1 MIPILKIL
9 IFLPI
14 LIDFFWIFADYGNY
28 FKMIMESIFQH
39 LILIFFERN
48 LRMNLKK
55 LNDFQFNRKE
65 FAGSLGE
72 LGTLIPLSVALITIN
87 DLGFTPIFL
96 MVGLFYLV
104 TGYYYRLPI
113 PIQPLKVVAAIAIA
127 FPDKI
132 TLPVMS
138 ATGILFGIIL
148 TLLAITGAIDHI
160 SRFFTRPIVRGIQLG
175 LGFILMIKGIS
186 LVNTP
191 ELFVNSVSMGGGNG
205 FSQSVIPFNL
215 IIGIG
220 GFLLGLVFISSR
232 RYQAALVLICTGI
245 FAGVLLGGGAK
256 INWLLGPTPLS
267 LYVPGA
273 EDYWN
278 ALILLVIPQIP
289 LTIGNAIMGTADTSK
304 NLFGEDQSCRVTHKS
319 LALDMGIFNFFT
331 GLIGAMPMCHGAGG
345 LAAHHRFGA
354 RTGGSNLMIGI
365 IFVSV
370 ALILGK
376 TGISIF
382 STIPNAILG
391 VLLMFAGLELALIV
405 RDLDNKKD
413 FFTAF
418 LIAGIAVATK
428 NMGIAFGLGIVV
440 SQVLKLDRI
449 KI

>member
-1 MIPILKIL
+1 M
-9 IFLPI
+9 
-14 LIDFFWIFADYGNY
+14 
-28 FKMIMESIFQH
+28 Q
-39 LILIFFERN
+39 
-48 LRMNLKK
+48 MNLKK
-55 LNDFQFNRKE
+55 INEFQFNRME
-65 FAGSLGE
+65 FAGSLGD

-87 DLGFTPIFL
+87 NLGFTPIFL

-148 TLLAITGAIDHI
+148 TLLAVTGAIDKI
-160 SRFFTRPIVRGIQLG
+160 SGFFTRPIVRGIQLG
-175 LGFILMIKGIS
+175 LGFILMIKGIA
-186 LVNTP
+186 LVNTH
-191 ELFVNSVSMGGGNG
+191 ELFINGGGNG
-205 FSQSVIPFNL
+205 FSSSVIPFNL
-215 IIGIG
+215 IIGIA
-220 GFLLGLVFISSR
+220 GFLLGIFFISSR
-232 RYQAALVLICTGI
+232 RFPAALVLIFSGI
-245 FAGVLLGGGAK
+245 LAGILLGGASK
-256 INWLLGPTPLS
+256 IDWLLGPTPIS
-267 LYVPGA
+267 LYIPGA

-304 NLFGEDQSCRVTHKS
+304 NLFGEDRSCRVTHKS

-365 IFVSV
+365 LFVAV

-391 VLLMFAGLELALIV
+391 ILLMFAGLELALIV

-428 NMGIAFGLGIVV
+428 NMGIAFGFGIVV
-440 SQVLKLDRI
+440 SQVLKRDHI

>member
-1 MIPILKIL
+1 
-9 IFLPI
+9 
-14 LIDFFWIFADYGNY
+14 
-28 FKMIMESIFQH
+28 
-39 LILIFFERN
+39 
-48 LRMNLKK
+48 MNMKK
-55 LNDFQFNRKE
+55 LNEFKFNRLE
-65 FAGSLGE
+65 FAGSLGD

-104 TGYYYRLPI
+104 TGFYYRLPI
-113 PIQPLKVVAAIAIA
+113 PVQPLKVVAAIAIA

-148 TLLAITGAIDHI
+148 TAMAVTGAIDHI
-160 SRFFTRPIVRGIQLG
+160 AKLFTRPIIRGVQLG
-175 LGFILMIKGIS
+175 LGFILMIKGIA
-186 LVNTP
+186 LVSTP
-191 ELFVNSVSMGGGNG
+191 ALFVNGLGNG
-205 FSQSVIPFNL
+205 FAQTGIPFNL
-215 IIGIG
+215 IIGIA
-220 GFLLGLVFISSR
+220 GFLLGLFFISSR
-232 RYQAALVLICTGI
+232 RYPAALVLVFSGI
-245 FAGVLLGGGAK
+245 AAGILLGGGSK
-256 INWLLGPTPLS
+256 IEWLLGPTS
-267 LYVPGA
+267 MKFYNPGFD
-273 EDYWN
+273 DYWN

-289 LTIGNAIMGTADTSK
+289 LTIGNAIIGTKDTSV
-304 NLFGEDQSCRVTHKS
+304 NLFGEDQSCRVTNKM
-319 LALDMGIFNFFT
+319 LALDMGIFNFLT
-331 GLIGAMPMCHGAGG
+331 GLIAAMPMCHGAGG

-354 RTGGSNLMIGI
+354 RTGGSSLMIGMV
-365 IFVSV
+365 FVAV
-370 ALILGK
+370 ALLLGK

-440 SQVLKLDRI
+440 SYLLKSENI
-449 KI
+449 KL